1 MHINVLKRHHRPS
14 AAALAAGGDEKLLPM
29 QHRAPLALSRPL
41 MGWDKIFFPF
51 AVSQETPMYD
61 PQPFAADKPVLI
73 DPASLALQSVLD
85 RLAPTDATVLIVGET
100 GTGKEVVARYLHHH
114 SARRHRP
121 FLAVNCGALTE
132 SLAEAELFGHEKGAF
147 TGAVGTHQGWF
158 EAAEGGT
165 LLLDEIGELN
175 LSLQVKLLRVLQ
187 EREIT
192 RVGSR
197 KPLKID
203 VRVIAA
209 THVDLAG
216 AIRQRRFR
224 EDLYYRLNVAAVTLP
239 PLRQRPEDIP
249 ALTRHF
255 LALYAR
261 RLGRPPLQLTVEA
274 QQALLDYPWPGNVRE
289 LENTLHNAVL
299 LSQEGPIAPQQL
311 RLTQRLT
318 DHGGGGDD
326 AIDRFVQQQLQGD
339 GTQLYQRVLDALVR
353 NAFERSGGNQLQAAA
368 LLGVSRNTL
377 RTHLAHLGLIKP
389 RRRSVG
395 APAHSPAISAAP
407 LPERELRIG
416 YQKFGNLGVLKARQ
430 SLEQH
435 FAAQRISVLWSE
447 FPAGPQLLH
456 ALDGDEIDFGTTG
469 EVPPIFAQAQGNA
482 LVYVGFE
489 PPAPQSVAMVVPQDS
504 PIRSAAD
511 LRGKRIALNKGSNV
525 HYLLLQML
533 DEQGLTLN
541 DVRIVYA
548 PPKYPLSATDLQAV
562 DAWMMWDPLLSDAQ
576 RSGELRVIADGTQRV
591 LNQQFY
597 LARREFAERSGDL
610 LQPLM
615 QALQHTGRYIAAQ
628 PREAARHLSDELG
641 LASASL
647 ELALSRRSH
656 EIRAM
661 DLQVIRQQQS
671 IADRFYALG
680 LLPKAI
686 AVREAVW
693 PLGS

>member
-1 MHINVLKRHHRPS
+1 
-14 AAALAAGGDEKLLPM
+14 
-29 QHRAPLALSRPL
+29 
-41 MGWDKIFFPF
+41 
-51 AVSQETPMYD
+51 MYD

-147 TGAVGTHQGWF
+147 TGAVDTHQGWF

-353 NAFERSGGNQLQAAA
+353 NAFERSCGNQLQAAA

-533 DEQGLTLN
+533 DEQGMTLN

>member
-1 MHINVLKRHHRPS
+1 
-14 AAALAAGGDEKLLPM
+14 
-29 QHRAPLALSRPL
+29 
-41 MGWDKIFFPF
+41 
-51 AVSQETPMYD
+51 MYD

-209 THVDLAG
+209 THIDLAG

-504 PIRSAAD
+504 PIRSAAE

-597 LARREFAERSGDL
+597 LARRDFAERSGDL

>member
-1 MHINVLKRHHRPS
+1 
-14 AAALAAGGDEKLLPM
+14 
-29 QHRAPLALSRPL
+29 
-41 MGWDKIFFPF
+41 
-51 AVSQETPMYD
+51 MYD

-255 LALYAR
+255 LSLYAR

-389 RRRSVG
+389 RRRSAR

-533 DEQGLTLN
+533 DEQGMTLN

>member
-1 MHINVLKRHHRPS
+1 
-14 AAALAAGGDEKLLPM
+14 
-29 QHRAPLALSRPL
+29 
-41 MGWDKIFFPF
+41 
-51 AVSQETPMYD
+51 MYD

-114 SARRHRP
+114 SARRHQP

-147 TGAVGTHQGWF
+147 TGAIGTHQGWF

-239 PLRQRPEDIP
+239 PLRQRPDDIP
-249 ALTRHF
+249 VLARHF

-261 RLGRPPLQLTVEA
+261 RLERPLPRLTAEA
-274 QQALLDYPWPGNVRE
+274 QQVLLDYPWPGNVRE

-299 LSQEGPIAPQQL
+299 LSQEGAIAPQQL
-311 RLTQRLT
+311 QLTHRLT
-318 DHGGGGDD
+318 DSDVDSGGDD
-326 AIDRFVQQQLQGD
+326 AIDRFVQQQLQD
-339 GTQLYQRVLDALVR
+339 DSAQLYQRVLDALVR
-353 NAFERSGGNQLQAAA
+353 NAFERSGGNQLQAAS

-389 RRRSVG
+389 RRRSAV

-430 SLEQH
+430 SLEQL
-435 FAAQRISVLWSE
+435 FATQRISVLWSE

-576 RSGELRVIADGTQRV
+576 RNGELRVIADGTQRV

-597 LARREFAERSGDL
+597 LARRDFAERSGDL
-610 LQPLM
+610 LRPLM
-615 QALQHTGRYIAAQ
+615 QALQHTGRYITAQ

-680 LLPKAI
+680 LLPRAI

-693 PLGS
+693 PL

>member
-1 MHINVLKRHHRPS
+1 
-14 AAALAAGGDEKLLPM
+14 
-29 QHRAPLALSRPL
+29 
-41 MGWDKIFFPF
+41 
-51 AVSQETPMYD
+51 MYD

-224 EDLYYRLNVAAVTLP
+224 EDLYYRLNVAAVALP

-261 RLGRPPLQLTVEA
+261 QLGRPPLQLTAEA

-299 LSQEGPIAPQQL
+299 LSQGGPIAPQQL

-339 GTQLYQRVLDALVR
+339 ATQLYQRVLDALVR

-661 DLQVIRQQQS
+661 DVQVIRQQQS